1 MFALNLTLVALCVA
15 VHYELL
21 YRLGTVVK
29 SVRVGPRQEVVF
41 GVMLALAA
49 HTIEIYIF
57 AGGYYY
63 VLHNPELGSFLGESK
78 MEDFFDCVYLSFV
91 TYSTLGFGDIVPE
104 GWVRFMVGMEAVTG
118 LVQIAWTASFLYF
131 QMETSWGHSRGPSED
146 ALEDGLE
153 EPGPPAS

>member
-1 MFALNLTLVALCVA
+1 MLTTFVITLSLVALCVT

-21 YRLGTVVK
+21 YRLGTVVR
-29 SVRVGPRQEVVF
+29 SFNFGPRQGVVF

-63 VLHNPELGSFLGESK
+63 VLHTPELGSFLGESK

-91 TYSTLGFGDIVPE
+91 VYSTLGFGDIVPE

-131 QMETSWGHSRGPSED
+131 QMETGWGHDGEPSQRSVPEHRGRRKN
-146 ALEDGLE
+146 
-153 EPGPPAS
+153 